1 MNADNEPGLMF
12 DSMKELSRS
21 ASADAVLRSR
31 TMPQYEALALER
43 SGPIEQTPPSSF
55 IDCLIG
61 SSMFHRGCGGLDK
74 IDLRNSD
81 LGFPSHQPFP
91 IVCSC
96 QKEEI
101 MAGRKNK
108 KGNRNANQPGEQGG
122 ASSAA
127 AVPNVI
133 DQGSSSRPAGQDH
146 YDRRTS
152 RSKETRQVDPPAQTA
167 PDLGMHQYIP
177 PNHSMKDPESKL
189 LDARTTFQQKS
200 TARPGFAQDKFQVYS
215 NYLTLDLG
223 KPFEGELLLF
233 HIDGIQD
240 TMTRPKKK
248 VLIERL
254 ISKCALLHE
263 HRQSFVTD
271 YQKKILAWTDISKH
285 DGKIGIPDNG
295 VLAEIDVDNF
305 NPKTPDADPEVCKL
319 RLNIVKR
326 LTWNDLNNF
335 VKGDNSSEPNSED
348 LAAVNLLVSEY
359 LKRNGKDKIVSL
371 GTNKIFVKSSYSDLR
386 ADCKLAIDGFSFG
399 YQGGMGKSLLNV
411 NPITCFFHMPIR
423 VSNYIAN
430 CPDYASHLK
439 GVRVWLDLKRGQSK
453 NAGNNAELDNPGRRM
468 KTIAGFG
475 KFAGQQDAYRDAAN
489 PNRMYTVH
497 EHMDWAYPQSK
508 CHRNSR
514 CVNLGGSS
522 GNEQW
527 FAADDLVI
535 LPYQI
540 YRGDATSDMNTN
552 MIRYACRTPA
562 INRAA
567 ITSGFLP
574 FLNLDNAKAGTV
586 KIGATGVEISPQLLT
601 VPACYAAQ
609 TQIQYDQ
616 NLTRSSYA
624 MWKLENQRF
633 LSTGRKFEG
642 PAYFL
647 LSSKLSL
654 NIDSTSKYLKA
665 FHKQYYVNGV
675 TGLRYDGL
683 TKGVNYSYIDDF
695 TPDNLRQI
703 ISQKARKADLV
714 VLILP
719 QNNKTQQRNYA
730 IFKAVVDQE
739 LGMKSLVICEAKVKN
754 CFKVRG
760 ASRNGFVEKD
770 LDQDV
775 DLRHPFA
782 GYARNIAMKLNVRLG
797 NQNHT
802 VEERVLNANIPNFT
816 GDKHVMI
823 LGADVVHPGAASAA
837 DTPSIAAIV
846 GTIDAKFAAYRGSAR
861 YQEGRVEII
870 GGMQAMVS
878 ERLKAYQGANKTHLP
893 SRIIYYRDGID
904 PGQYDKVLAKETSAI
919 RDAWKE
925 LAGVGAPSVKVTT
938 IIVTKRHHTRFYPKL
953 HDSAHELP
961 GTRNEANGNCL
972 PGTVV
977 DSGVTTPYHFDF
989 FLLSH
994 NAIKGTARPAHYIVL
1009 QDEIKFKAEQIQGL
1023 TNVLCS
1029 TYARS
1034 ITAVSYVPAAYYADH
1049 LCERVKQYLRPIFV
1063 GKEMA
1068 PNTDVAQ
1075 ELQRRWGLGGRADG
1089 NPWREALDDTMFWI

>member
-1 MNADNEPGLMF
+1 
-12 DSMKELSRS
+12 
-21 ASADAVLRSR
+21 
-31 TMPQYEALALER
+31 
-43 SGPIEQTPPSSF
+43 
-55 IDCLIG
+55 
-61 SSMFHRGCGGLDK
+61 
-74 IDLRNSD
+74 
-81 LGFPSHQPFP
+81 
-91 IVCSC
+91 
-96 QKEEI
+96 
-101 MAGRKNK
+101 MAGRRNK
-108 KGNRNANQPGEQGG
+108 KGNRNANQSEEQSN

-127 AVPNVI
+127 AVPNVV
-133 DQGSSSRPAGQDH
+133 DQGSSSKPDGQDH
-146 YDRRTS
+146 FDRRTTP
-152 RSKETRQVDPPAQTA
+152 SKETRQVDSPAQTA
-167 PDLGMHQYIP
+167 PNLEMHHSVP
-177 PNHSMKDPESKL
+177 PNHPMEDPESKL
-189 LDARTTFQQKS
+189 LDARATFQQKS
-200 TARPGFAQDKFQVYS
+200 TARPGFAQDKFPVYS

-223 KPFEGELLLF
+223 KPLEGELLLF

-285 DGKIGIPDNG
+285 NGKIGIPDNG

-305 NPKTPDADPEVCKL
+305 NPKTPDAAPEVCSL
-319 RLNIVKR
+319 RLNLVKR
-326 LTWNDLNNF
+326 LSWDDLNNF
-335 VKGDNSSEPNSED
+335 VKGDNSSQPDTED

-371 GTNKIFVKSSYSDLR
+371 GTNKVFVKSSHVDLKT
-386 ADCKLAIDGFSFG
+386 DSKLAIDGFSFG

-411 NPITCFFHMPIR
+411 NPLTCFFHKPMR
-423 VSNYIAN
+423 VSDYIKN

-439 GVRVWLDLKRGQSK
+439 GVRVWLDLKRGQSR
-453 NAGNNAELDNPGRRM
+453 NAGNNAVLDEPGRRI

-475 KFAGQQDAYRDAAN
+475 KFAGQQDAYRDTAN
-489 PNRMYTVH
+489 PNKMYTVH

-527 FAADDLVI
+527 FAADDLLI

-552 MIRYACRTPA
+552 MISHACRTPA

-567 ITSGFLP
+567 ITHGFLP
-574 FLNLDNAKAGTV
+574 FLNLNNANAGTV
-586 KIGATGVEISPQLLT
+586 KIGASGVEISPQLLI
-601 VPACYAAQ
+601 VPACYATQ
-609 TQIQYDQ
+609 THIQYADKMP
-616 NLTRSSYA
+616 TKPDYA
-624 MWKLENQRF
+624 MWRLEKQTFIQTSGRF
-633 LSTGRKFEG
+633 QG

-647 LSSKLSL
+647 LSTKNSL
-654 NIDSTSKYLKA
+654 DINNTNKYLTA
-665 FHKQYYVNGV
+665 FHNQYHRNGV
-675 TGLRYDGL
+675 SGLNFRGL
-683 TKGVNYSYIDDF
+683 VKDVNYSYVDDF
-695 TPDNLRQI
+695 TPDNLHLI
-703 ISQKARKADLV
+703 INTKARKLQAGLI

-719 QNNKTQQRNYA
+719 QNNKTEQKHYA
-730 IFKAVVDQE
+730 NFKAVVDQQFG
-739 LGMKSLVICEAKVKN
+739 LKSLVICEAKVKN
-754 CFKVRG
+754 CFKVKQGNRKVFDES
-760 ASRNGFVEKD
+760 A
-770 LDQDV
+770 LDPNV
-775 DLRHPFA
+775 DIRHAFS
-782 GYARNIAMKLNVRLG
+782 GYVRNIAMKLNVRLG

-816 GDKHVMI
+816 SDKHVMI
-823 LGADVVHPGAASAA
+823 LGADVVHPGAASAVG
-837 DTPSIAAIV
+837 TPSIAAVV

-878 ERLKAYQGANKTHLP
+878 ERLRAYQGANNRQLP

-904 PGQYDKVLAKETSAI
+904 PGQYKYVLAKETSAI

-925 LAGVGAPSVKVTT
+925 LAGVGAPPVKVTT

-953 HDSAHELP
+953 HDPAHELP
-961 GTRNEANGNCL
+961 TTRNEANGNCL

-977 DSGVTTPYHFDF
+977 DSGVTMPYHFDF

-1034 ITAVSYVPAAYYADH
+1034 TTAVSYVPAAYYADH

-1068 PNTDVAQ
+1068 PNTDVAK
-1075 ELQRRWGLGGRADG
+1075 EVKRRWGLGGRADG
-1089 NPWREALDDTMFWI
+1089 NPWRQSLDDTMFWI